1 MGFKI
6 GDLRP
11 GKNPLFSQEEKPMS
25 KKLFAVL
32 GVLIMVSMV
41 LSACAT
47 PTAAPTEAPVAPTEA
62 PAAPTEVPPTMAPK
76 LLFGEVTDMGG
87 VDDRSFNAL
96 GWKGLTDAQA
106 QLGVDAKYLESTQ
119 QSDYAKNIQQF
130 LNEKAAMIVT
140 VGYALGV
147 DTATS
152 ARGNP
157 DTKYAIV
164 DYSYPD
170 CFTDTAVEGKDCG
183 SKTVLPNVVGL
194 TFQTDEAA
202 LLAGMLAAGTSKT
215 GVVGTFGGMNFPTV
229 SIFMK
234 GLEAG
239 VKYYNQL
246 NGTNVKILG
255 WDTCKND
262 GTFTGNFSSTDDA
275 RKITESMAQ
284 EGADVFMGVGGPI
297 GQGAAAY
304 CMETKSCTYIGVD
317 ADWYES
323 VPQYKDIYL
332 TSVLKK
338 IDLAVLNTAKSVVD
352 GTFKGSTINYTIK
365 DGGVDIAPSHD
376 LASLVT
382 PELQAQVDQA
392 KADLI
397 SGKITVDGVLACPAQ

>member
-1 MGFKI
+1 
-6 GDLRP
+6 
-11 GKNPLFSQEEKPMS
+11 MS

-32 GVLIMVSMV
+32 GVLIMASMI
-41 LSACAT
+41 LSACAQ
-47 PTAAPTEAPVAPTEA
+47 PTAAPTEAPLPATEA
-62 PAAPTEVPPTMAPK
+62 PPPPPTEVPPTVAPK
-76 LLFGEVTDMGG
+76 LLMGEVTDMGG

-106 QLGVDAKYLESTQ
+106 QLGIDAKVLESNQ

-130 LNEKAAMIVT
+130 LNEKADLIVT
-140 VGYALGV
+140 VGFALGV

-152 ARGNP
+152 AKANP

-170 CFTDTAVEGKDCG
+170 CFSDTAVEGKDCG
-183 SKTVLPNVVGL
+183 SKTELPNVVGL
-194 TFQTDEAA
+194 IYQTDEAA
-202 LLAGMLAAGTSKT
+202 FLAGMLAAGTSKT

-234 GLEAG
+234 GLESG
-239 VKYYNQL
+239 IKYYNQL
-246 NGTNVKILG
+246 NGTNVKLLG

-262 GTFTGNFSSTDDA
+262 GTFTGNFTSTDDA

-304 CMETKSCTYIGVD
+304 CAETKSCTYIGVD

-323 VPQYKDIYL
+323 VPQFKEIYL

-338 IDLAVLNTAKSVVD
+338 MDFSVFNVAKSVVD
-352 GTFKGSTINYTIK
+352 GTYKGGTILYTLK
-365 DGGVDIAPSHD
+365 NGGVDIAPAHD
-376 LASLVT
+376 LATSVT

-397 SGKITVDGVLACPAQ
+397 SGKITVDGVLACPAK

>member
-1 MGFKI
+1 
-6 GDLRP
+6 
-11 GKNPLFSQEEKPMS
+11 MS

-32 GVLIMVSMV
+32 GVLVMVSMI
-41 LSACAT
+41 LSACAQ

-62 PAAPTEVPPTMAPK
+62 PAPTEVPPTPEPK
-76 LLFGEVTDMGG
+76 MLFGQVTDMGG

-96 GWKGLTDAQA
+96 SWKGLTDAQA
-106 QLGVDAKYLESTQ
+106 QLGVDAKYLESNQ

-130 LNEKAAMIVT
+130 LNEKVDLLVT
-140 VGYALGV
+140 VGFALGV
-147 DTATS
+147 DTAT
-152 ARGNP
+152 AAKANP
-157 DTKYAIV
+157 DTKFAIV
-164 DYSYPD
+164 DYAFPD
-170 CFTDTAVEGKDCG
+170 CFPGAVVGKDCG
-183 SKTVLPNVVGL
+183 SDVELPNVFGF
-194 TFQTDEAA
+194 TYQTDEAA
-202 LLAGMLAAGTSKT
+202 LLAGMLAAGTSKS
-215 GVVGTFGGMNFPTV
+215 GVIGTYGGMNFPTV

-246 NGTNVKILG
+246 NGTNVKVLG

-297 GQGAAAY
+297 GQGSAAY
-304 CMETKSCTYIGVD
+304 CAETKSCTYIGVD

-338 IDLAVLNTAKSVVD
+338 MDMSVFNVAKSVVD
-352 GTFKGSTINYTIK
+352 GTYKGGSKTYSLK
-365 DGGVDIAPSHD
+365 DGGVDIAPAHD
-376 LASLVT
+376 LASSVT

-392 KADLI
+392 KADII
-397 SGKITVDGVLACPAQ
+397 SGKITVDGVLACPAP

>member
-1 MGFKI
+1 
-6 GDLRP
+6 
-11 GKNPLFSQEEKPMS
+11 MS

-76 LLFGEVTDMGG
+76 MLFGQVTDLGG
-87 VDDRSFNAL
+87 VDDKSFNAL
-96 GWKGLTDAQA
+96 AWKGLQDAGT
-106 QLGVDAKYLESTQ
+106 QLGVDVKYLESTQ

-130 LNEKAAMIVT
+130 LTEKAGLIT
-140 VGYALGV
+140 TIGFLLGV
-147 DTATS
+147 DTAT
-152 ARGNP
+152 AAKANP
-157 DTKYAIV
+157 DTKFAIV
-164 DYSYPD
+164 DYAFPD
-170 CFTDTAVEGKDCG
+170 CWPGAVVGKDCG
-183 SKTVLPNVVGL
+183 SDVELPNVVGL

-202 LLAGMLAAGTSKT
+202 FLAGMAAAGTSKS
-215 GVVGTFGGMNFPTV
+215 GVIGTYGGMNLPTV

-246 NGTNVKILG
+246 NGTTAKVIG

-284 EGADVFMGVGGPI
+284 EGADIFMGVGGPI
-297 GQGAAAY
+297 GQGSAAY

-317 ADWYES
+317 ADWFET
-323 VPQYKDIYL
+323 VPDYKDIYL

-338 IDLAVLNTAKSVVD
+338 IDVAVFDSAKSVVD
-352 GTFKGSTINYTIK
+352 GTYKGGISNFTLKNN
-365 DGGVDIAPSHD
+365 GVDIAPFHNLDSAVSAD
-376 LASLVT
+376 LKT
-382 PELQAQVDQA
+382 QIDQA

-397 SGKITVDGVLACPAQ
+397 SGTITVDGVLACPAK

>member
-1 MGFKI
+1 
-6 GDLRP
+6 
-11 GKNPLFSQEEKPMS
+11 MS

-62 PAAPTEVPPTMAPK
+62 PPPPPTEVPPTVAPK
-76 LLFGEVTDMGG
+76 MLFGQVTDMGG
-87 VDDRSFNAL
+87 VDDKSFNAL
-96 GWKGLTDAQA
+96 AWKGLQDAGA

-130 LNEKAAMIVT
+130 LTEKAELIT
-140 VGYALGV
+140 TIGFLLGV
-147 DTATS
+147 DTAT
-152 ARGNP
+152 AAKANP
-157 DTKYAIV
+157 DTKFAIV
-164 DYSYPD
+164 DYAFPD
-170 CFTDTAVEGKDCG
+170 CWPGAVVGKDCG
-183 SKTVLPNVVGL
+183 SDVELPNVMGL

-202 LLAGMLAAGTSKT
+202 FLAGMAAAGTSKS
-215 GVVGTFGGMNFPTV
+215 GVIGTYGGMNLPTV

-246 NGTNVKILG
+246 NGAKAKVIG

-284 EGADVFMGVGGPI
+284 EGADIFMGVGGPI
-297 GQGAAAY
+297 GQGSAAY

-317 ADWYES
+317 ADWFET
-323 VPQYKDIYL
+323 VPDYKDIYL

-338 IDLAVLNTAKSVVD
+338 IDVAVFDAAKSVVD
-352 GTFKGSTINYTIK
+352 GTYKGGISNFTLKNN
-365 DGGVDIAPSHD
+365 GVDIAPFHNLDSAVSAD
-376 LASLVT
+376 LK
-382 PELQAQVDQA
+382 AQIDQA

-397 SGKITVDGVLACPAQ
+397 SGKITVDGVLACPAK

>member
-1 MGFKI
+1 MGYKI
-6 GDLRP
+6 GELCP

-76 LLFGEVTDMGG
+76 LLIGQVTDLGG
-87 VDDRSFNAL
+87 VDDKSFNAL
-96 GWKGLTDAQA
+96 AWKGVQDAMA
-106 QLGVDAKYLESTQ
+106 EFGVDGKYLESTQ

-130 LNEKAAMIVT
+130 LSEDAALIT
-140 VGYALGV
+140 TIGFLLGV

-152 ARGNP
+152 AKANP
-157 DTKYAIV
+157 DTKFAIV
-164 DYSYPD
+164 DYAFPD
-170 CFTDTAVEGKDCG
+170 CWPGAVVGKDCG
-183 SKTVLPNVVGL
+183 SDVELPNVVGL

-202 LLAGMLAAGTSKT
+202 FLAGMAAAGMSKT
-215 GVVGTFGGMNFPTV
+215 GVVGTYGGINLPTV

-239 VKYYNQL
+239 VKYYNTL
-246 NGTNVKILG
+246 NSKDVKVLG

-297 GQGAAAY
+297 GQGSAAY
-304 CMETKSCTYIGVD
+304 CMETKSCMYIGVD
-317 ADWYES
+317 ADWFET
-323 VPQYKDIYL
+323 VPDYKDIYL

-338 IDLAVLNTAKSVVD
+338 IDVAVFDTIKTVVD
-352 GTFKGSTINYTIK
+352 GTYSGGVKVFALK
-365 DGGVDIAPSHD
+365 DGGLDIAPFHNFDSQVP
-376 LASLVT
+376 A
-382 PELQAQVDQA
+382 ELKAQIDQA

-397 SGKITVDGVLACPAQ
+397 SGTITVDGVLACPAQ